1 VKLLSLVIVT
11 YCYCYVAERNKLS
24 WPKCL
29 EENKKR
35 KEGERERLLLER
47 WVGGFSLSFT
57 CIGWVLEHTM
67 FFYLRLF
74 IVIVPLAKI
83 IMIISVSM

>member
-1 VKLLSLVIVT
+1 MLLLCGREKQIKL
-11 YCYCYVAERNKLS
+11 AQMFRRKQKKERGR
-24 WPKCL
+24 
-29 EENKKR
+29 ER
-35 KEGERERLLLER
+35 ERERLLLER